1 MSREDFELDKD
12 FYEKIM
18 CRMLV
23 KRAAGNCWG
32 SKFDDSI
39 RDFNRIFNNETY
51 CSILGQREVAY
62 LKTDLSKV
70 IKR

>member
-1 MSREDFELDKD
+1 
-12 FYEKIM
+12 
-18 CRMLV
+18 MLV